1 MQEYKANGK
10 LLLTAEYVV
19 LDGAKALCLP
29 CRLGQKLEVSKLEET
44 SNFLWEAELSDSSL
58 WFSVEYEID
67 SNNILLKNTT
77 KEEPAL
83 FLMKI
88 LKELLLLKPNLNL
101 KGLKFKTKLDFPKN
115 WGLGS
120 SSTLIALLSD
130 WAKVNPY
137 ELLEKTFGGS
147 GYDLACAVNNQ
158 PIYYERNR
166 INPKIE
172 KVDFYPS
179 FHEHLFFVY
188 LNQKQNSREGIK
200 MYRNLEKD
208 EILINKISEISED
221 LVNVNS
227 LENFNQLLDLH
238 EELLSNHLGIPT
250 VKEKLFSDYT
260 GGSIKSLGAW
270 GGDFIMV
277 SSLNKNLDYFKA
289 KGYNTIIKYKDLI
302 L

>member
-1 MQEYKANGK
+1 MQNYKANGK

-29 CRLGQKLEVSKLEET
+29 CRLGQELEVSQIKGT
-44 SNFLWEAELSDSSL
+44 SNFLWEAELNDGSL
-58 WFSVEYEID
+58 WFSAEYALNGTI
-67 SNNILLKNTT
+67 ILKNTT
-77 KEEPAL
+77 EKESAF
-83 FLMKI
+83 FLIKI
-88 LKELLLLKPNLNL
+88 LNELVSLNPTLNL
-101 KGLKFKTKLDFPKN
+101 KGLEFKTKLGFPKD

-120 SSTLIALLSD
+120 SSTLIALLSS

-147 GYDLACAVNNQ
+147 GYDLACAVNDQ
-158 PIYYERNR
+158 PIYYERNG
-166 INPKIE
+166 IEPIVE

-179 FHEHLFFVY
+179 FQEHLFFVY
-188 LNQKQNSREGIK
+188 LNKKQNSREGIK
-200 MYRNLEKD
+200 MYKNLKKD
-208 EILINKISEISED
+208 KALINKISEISEEIAKED
-221 LVNVNS
+221 S
-227 LENFNQLLDLH
+227 LEEFNQLLNLH
-238 EELLSNHLGIPT
+238 EELLSNHLQIPT
-250 VKEKLFSDYT
+250 IKEKLFPDYT

-277 SSLNKNLDYFKA
+277 SSLNKNLDYFKS